1 MNKKTFI
8 SLIKEKMKHWFTLFS
23 VVLVVAL
30 ISGCS
35 SNAPAPTSTS
45 TPEVVEQS
53 IGGGQAT
60 VVDDESEKNILQV
73 ALGSEAHTTLV
84 AAVQAASYE
93 NALVNAGPFTVFAP
107 TNDAFALLPE
117 GTVEELVKPENKL
130 KLQDILEYHVYI
142 GSLKADVLTEG
153 RVLGMA
159 NGGKIT
165 CGLDGEVVTVNG
177 SKILASIPTSN
188 GIVHVVDKVLLP
200 E

>member
-1 MNKKTFI
+1 
-8 SLIKEKMKHWFTLFS
+8 MKHLLTLFS
-23 VVLVVAL
+23 MVFVEAL

-35 SNAPAPTSTS
+35 SNPPAAATTIQ
-45 TPEVVEQS
+45 PEVVEQS
-53 IGGGQAT
+53 IGGGQAS

-73 ALGSEAHTTLV
+73 ALSSEAHTTLV

-107 TNDAFALLPE
+107 TNDAFGLLPE

-142 GSLKADVLTEG
+142 GNLKTEVLSEG
-153 RVLGMA
+153 RILGMA
-159 NGGKIT
+159 NGGKLT

-200 E
+200 